1 MAVEPTNANVKEEV
15 TKEEVTKEEDYVQ
28 REQ

>member
-1 MAVEPTNANVKEEV
+1 MAAEPTKDHVKEEV
-15 TKEEVTKEEDYVQ
+15 TKEEVTKEEDVVQ

>member
-1 MAVEPTNANVKEEV
+1 MAAEPTKANVKEEV
-15 TKEEVTKEEDYVQ
+15 TKEEVTKEEDGAQ